1 MTPAWKRRAC
11 ALFLTLQGGAI
22 VALAV
27 AVRQGASPSTVASG
41 VALCFLPYLGVVW
54 SAGSLDPKTARF
66 VGIVGASAF
75 GAALIISPPVLS
87 DDLHRY
93 LWEGRLW
100 LQGHNPYRHSPDD
113 PTLIA
118 LRDLHWAAINNKPLA
133 SIYPPFSQLLFIVS
147 AWLGGTAWAVKLIA
161 LAAHVSSAALV
172 GKVCSDVRSAPLLLG
187 LNPLLL
193 SESALNGH
201 FDILCGTS
209 LLLAGWYASSSA
221 FARAAAAVC
230 AAVGLKIIGLVGLPL
245 LWKRPKALMSAGFV
259 SMLLLLPLGWWR
271 PITDPISGV
280 GQFAQRW
287 RGNESLF
294 AVVERLAALALDPS
308 EASFVARATVIFL
321 VIVACGLVA
330 RRRLP
335 GVQAARALVWAVLLL
350 SPQVHPWYLAW
361 LLPLEV
367 AARGRAGLVWSAA
380 ILLAYAPLDRWVSE
394 GVWVMPVELQAI
406 EYCAVALALLVD
418 PRRPSLRTPMSG

>member
-1 MTPAWKRRAC
+1 MTPVWKRRTC
-11 ALFLTLQGGAI
+11 ALSLTMQGGAI
-22 VALAV
+22 VALAL
-27 AVRQGASPSTVASG
+27 AARQGAPPSTVAIG
-41 VALCFLPYLGVVW
+41 IALCFLPYLGVVW
-54 SAGSLDPKTARF
+54 SAGSLDPRTARLA
-66 VGIVGASAF
+66 GLIGASAF
-75 GAALIISPPVLS
+75 GAVLIVSPPVLS
-87 DDLHRY
+87 DDLYRY

-100 LQGHNPYRHSPDD
+100 LEGHNPFRRSPDD
-113 PTLIA
+113 PTLTG
-118 LRDLHWAAINNKPLA
+118 LRDVHWSSINNKPLA

-147 AWLGGTAWAVKLIA
+147 AWLGGTVWAVKLIA
-161 LAAHVSSAALV
+161 LAAHVSSVALV
-172 GKVCSDVRSAPLLLG
+172 GKVCGDDRSAPLTLG

-209 LLLAGWYASSSA
+209 LLLAGWYASRSA

-230 AAVGLKIIGLVGLPL
+230 TAVGLKIIGLVGLPL
-245 LWKRPKALMSAGFV
+245 LWKRPKALLSAGLV

-294 AVVERLAALALDPS
+294 AVVEWLAEVALGPTQ
-308 EASFVARATVIFL
+308 ASFLARATVVFL
-321 VIVACGLVA
+321 VIVACGLVV
-330 RRRLP
+330 RRRVP
-335 GVQAARALVWAVLLL
+335 DMQAARALVWVVLLL

-380 ILLAYAPLDRWVSE
+380 ILLAYAPLDRWVSD

-406 EYCAVALALLVD
+406 EYGAVVLALLVD
-418 PRRPSLRTPMSG
+418 PRRPSFREPTAE